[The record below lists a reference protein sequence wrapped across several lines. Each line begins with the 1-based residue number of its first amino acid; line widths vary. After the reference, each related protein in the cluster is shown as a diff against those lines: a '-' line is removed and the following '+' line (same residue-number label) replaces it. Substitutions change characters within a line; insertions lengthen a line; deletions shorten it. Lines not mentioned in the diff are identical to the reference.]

1 MVKSPIFLFKFE
13 NVSHRSIRNFQKIYQ
28 NYVLQATLERL
39 LSPNEILS
47 HEAVLQ
53 ELLDEH
59 ATSLP
64 FRIIHRILD
73 SWDWLYDNLT
83 KDEILPMLSLIGALS
98 FVVIM
103 SQCLQYAVAF
113 ADDDENSYIRPQQK
127 PVPELKL
134 IEFKAETYN
143 YLLGSILPGIN

>member
-1 MVKSPIFLFKFE
+1 
-13 NVSHRSIRNFQKIYQ
+13 
-28 NYVLQATLERL
+28 
-39 LSPNEILS
+39 
-47 HEAVLQ
+47 
-53 ELLDEH
+53 
-59 ATSLP
+59 
-64 FRIIHRILD
+64 
-73 SWDWLYDNLT
+73 
-83 KDEILPMLSLIGALS
+83 
-98 FVVIM
+98 M

>member
-1 MVKSPIFLFKFE
+1 MKIYRIGTL
-13 NVSHRSIRNFQKIYQ
+13 QKIYQ

-143 YLLGSILPGIN
+143 YLLGSILPGIH